1 MELKYPRTI
10 KLNYKTILKIIFYQ
24 TLKKINP
31 MSKKRGQLSLEE
43 EKYISDYIETTSIE
57 DIASALNRTTE
68 PIKKYI
74 ESKALLQPKGIQ
86 QENEIL
92 KLKLRSKSFWIE
104 ITRQFDTETGELEY
118 FENTWVNL
126 IKQFREDVLP
136 AEELQIK
143 QFITI
148 DILINRSMKER
159 KRHIAETEKLQKAV
173 DQEYSK
179 EESDRDIPKLANL
192 ETQLSFARNSIAS
205 YTNEYTKLLSEQ
217 QKISKDL
224 KATRE
229 QRIKRIE
236 DGKSSWAGLIR
247 MLEDEEIREKEG
259 RQLEILKMATDKFKG
274 SLYDLHSYQD
284 GQLDR
289 PILNAESVANDD
301 A

>member
-1 MELKYPRTI
+1 M
-10 KLNYKTILKIIFYQ
+10 N
-24 TLKKINP
+24 
-31 MSKKRGQLSLEE
+31 KKRGQLSLKE
-43 EKYISDYIETTSIE
+43 EKYIRDNATTSSIE
-57 DIASALNRTTE
+57 EIAEYLNRNTT
-68 PIKKYI
+68 PVKKYI
-74 ESKALLQPKGIQ
+74 EKNQLLQTPA
-86 QENEIL
+86 EHADTEIL
-92 KLKLRSKSFWIE
+92 SMKLRSKTFWSE
-104 ITRQFDTETGELEY
+104 VCKQFDRETGELDY
-118 FENTWVNL
+118 FESTWVNL

-159 KRHIAETEKLQKAV
+159 KRHIAETEKLQKQV
-173 DQEYSK
+173 DFEYSMPDV
-179 EESDRDIPKLANL
+179 DRDTAKLANL

-236 DGKSSWAGLIR
+236 DGKSSWTGLIR

-259 RQLEILKMATDKFKG
+259 RQLEILKMATDKSKN
-274 SLYDLHSYQD
+274 DLQSPHQYQD
-284 GQLDR
+284 NEFDT
-289 PILNAESVANDD
+289 PILNAESVLKNQDE
-301 A
+301 